1 MAKIVSLTAL
11 EAASSGFTH
20 KVTVDYADVAA
31 LTSAT
36 AYSVYPAFNSSS
48 TQANLLVKDV
58 AVYVETAFNAFQSD
72 GTTAVTLAITV
83 GDASTANAYIASTSI
98 KTAGWIAG
106 AQTTN
111 KIPASD
117 IIKFTP
123 TFGAS
128 GDPTKTTAGKMHI
141 FLQLTDGDDLKK

>member
-11 EAASSGFTH
+11 EAASCGFTH
-20 KVTVDYADVAA
+20 KITIDYADMAA

-36 AYSVYPAFNSSS
+36 AYSIYPAYNS
-48 TQANLLVKDV
+48 TATDTYLLVKDA

-72 GTTAVTLAITV
+72 GTTAVTLVATV
-83 GDASTANAYIASTSI
+83 GDGSTANAFIASTSL
-98 KTAGWIAG
+98 KTAGWIKG
-106 AQTTN
+106 AQTTSL
-111 KIPASD
+111 IPAGD
-117 IIKFTP
+117 IVKFTP

-141 FLQLTDGDDLKK
+141 FLTIADGPTLAK